1 MIKKLFFCSFLVLS
15 LVDFCLAQPTTFSIN
30 YPDTGRFSGHIK
42 KIIELENEEYFFPS
56 AGSSLFIN
64 EGGYHRFT
72 KINNQGEII
81 LDNLQH
87 DPNRRFYAFCNAAR
101 CSDGNLLVLNTRSQF
116 GLEGIAAGR
125 NQIFV
130 LKISPDFSDT
140 LWSYYH
146 HDSLWFDT
154 PGYIMETSDG
164 SIALTATRAIDFEFE
179 EDPFDVVF
187 LKLSAEGELLN
198 ENVIDIEFVEV
209 TNGFLEREDG
219 GFILCNAGGPDF
231 TASGLSV
238 IIVNLDSDGD
248 LESSFNVFQLFE
260 GDISRYGPNK
270 LLIAGYKFGSIVHP
284 KIIMIDDNGGLI
296 FNKTYSGIINTD
308 NYIARR
314 VSDGGI
320 IAVGINTTTVNA
332 GYIMKTDSLGNM
344 LWAKE
349 YDFGPSSDFFLDFIE
364 TSDGGLLVAGACN
377 AVLSGQDAW
386 AVKLD
391 ANGCLDPQDCE
402 VGVRDMPLP
411 DAVTIYPNPAQDWL
425 KIDIEQN
432 GKPYTAQLLDA
443 TGRLIQNEQFSGIGT
458 HTLNLSGLAKGIYY
472 CRVMQGI
479 EVVVVE
485 KVVVTPL

>member
-1 MIKKLFFCSFLVLS
+1 MVKKLLFYVFLHICWMSVS
-15 LVDFCLAQPTTFSIN
+15 IAQTTTFSIN
-30 YPDTGRFSGHIK
+30 YPDTGRFSGQIK
-42 KIIELENEEYFFPS
+42 KHIELENEEYFFPS
-56 AGSSLFIN
+56 AGFSLFIN
-64 EGGYHRFT
+64 EGGYQRFT

-87 DPNRRFYAFCNAAR
+87 DPNRRYYDFCNAAL

-130 LKISPDFSDT
+130 LKITPDFSDT

-146 HDSLWFDT
+146 HDSLYFDT
-154 PGYIMETSDG
+154 PGSIMETSDG
-164 SIALTATRAIDFEFE
+164 SIALTATRDFSESPDDE
-179 EDPFDVVF
+179 QVDVIF
-187 LKLSAEGELLN
+187 LKLSSDGLLLN
-198 ENVIDIEFVEV
+198 ENRIDVETVEV

-219 GFILCNAGGPDF
+219 GFILCNPGGPDF
-231 TASGLSV
+231 TSSGLRI
-238 IIVNLDSDGD
+238 IIVKLDSNGYF
-248 LESSFNVFQLFE
+248 ESSFNVFQLLA

-270 LLIAGYKFGSIVHP
+270 LLIAGYALSTQSA
-284 KIIMIDDNGGLI
+284 KIIMIDEVGGVL
-296 FNKTYSGIINTD
+296 FNKTYPSLNSSA

-320 IAVGINTTTVNA
+320 IAVGINITTVNA

-377 AVLSGQDAW
+377 AEFSGQDAW
-386 AVKLD
+386 ALKLD
-391 ANGCLDPQDCE
+391 ANGCLNPQDC
-402 VGVRDMPLP
+402 GVSVKDMPLP
-411 DAVTIYPNPAQDWL
+411 DAVTIYPNPATDWL
-425 KIDIEQN
+425 KIDIEQT
-432 GKPYTAQLLDA
+432 GKPYTAQLIDFS
-443 TGRLIQNEQFSGIGT
+443 GRVIQQEQFSGIGS
-458 HTLNLSGLAKGIYY
+458 HTLNLEGLAQGIYY
-472 CRVMQGI
+472 CRIMQGN

-485 KVVVTPL
+485 KVVKVQ

>member
-1 MIKKLFFCSFLVLS
+1 MIKKLLFYCLFYINLTNFS
-15 LVDFCLAQPTTFSIN
+15 LAQITTFSIN
-30 YPDTGRFSGHIK
+30 YPDIQNFSGQIQRA
-42 KIIELENEEYFFPS
+42 IELDSGEYFFPS
-56 AGSSLFIN
+56 AGFSLN
-64 EGGYHRFT
+64 VNDGGYQRFT

-81 LDNLQH
+81 IDNLQH
-87 DPNRRFYAFCNAAR
+87 DLNRRFYNFCNAAL

-130 LKISPDFSDT
+130 LKITPDFSDT

-146 HDSLWFDT
+146 HDSLFFDT

-179 EDPFDVVF
+179 EDPFDVIF
-187 LKLSAEGELLN
+187 LKLSASGELLN

-231 TASGLSV
+231 TASGLRV
-238 IIVNLDSDGD
+238 IIVNLDSDGE
-248 LESSFNVFQLFE
+248 LESSFNLFQLLE

-332 GYIMKTDSLGNM
+332 GYIMKTDSSGNL

-349 YDFGPSSDFFLDFIE
+349 IDFSSSSDYFLDFIE
-364 TSDGGLLVAGACN
+364 TTDGGLLVGGA
-377 AVLSGQDAW
+377 ASGGVSGQDAW

-411 DAVTIYPNPAQDWL
+411 DAVTIYPNPAQEWL

-443 TGRLIQNEQFSGIGT
+443 TGRLLQNEQFSGIGT

-472 CRVMQGI
+472 CRVMQSN

-485 KVVVTPL
+485 KVTKF

>member
-1 MIKKLFFCSFLVLS
+1 MIKKLFFCSFLVLR

-30 YPDTGRFSGHIK
+30 YPDTGRFSGQIK
-42 KIIELENEEYFFPS
+42 KFIELENEEYFFPS
-56 AGSSLFIN
+56 AGFSLFIN
-64 EGGYHRFT
+64 EGGYQRFT

-87 DPNRRFYAFCNAAR
+87 DPNRRFYDFCNAAR

-164 SIALTATRAIDFEFE
+164 SIALTANRDFSENP
-179 EDPFDVVF
+179 EDEQVDVIF
-187 LKLSAEGELLN
+187 LKLSSDGQLLN
-198 ENVIDIEFVEV
+198 ENRIDIETVQV

-219 GFILCNAGGPDF
+219 GFILCNPGGPDF
-231 TASGLSV
+231 TSSGLRI
-238 IIVNLDSDGD
+238 IIVKLDSNGD
-248 LESSFNVFQLFE
+248 FESSFNMFQLLA

-270 LLIAGYKFGSIVHP
+270 LLIAGYKLNPLRP
-284 KIIMIDDNGGLI
+284 KIIMIDDEGGII
-296 FNKTYSGIINTD
+296 FDKTYPGIISVS
-308 NYIARR
+308 NYVARR
-314 VSDGGI
+314 VEDGGI
-320 IAVGINTTTVNA
+320 IAVGINNTTVNA
-332 GYIMKTDSLGNM
+332 GFIMKTDSSGNL

-349 YDFGPSSDFFLDFIE
+349 IDFGPSSDFFLDFIE
-364 TSDGGLLVAGACN
+364 TTDGGLLVAGACN
-377 AVLSGQDAW
+377 AELSGQDAW

-402 VGVRDMPLP
+402 VGVKDIPLP
-411 DAVTIYPNPAQDWL
+411 DAVTIYPNPAKDWL

-472 CRVMQGI
+472 CRVMQGE

-485 KVVVTPL
+485 KVVVTSP